1 MIKNKLLV
9 LILSITFSCNSKH
22 SKKEIAMEI
31 VYPEKEWLSGEI
43 KYKTRLKYRV
53 DSLRSK
59 LEENYSLLIIKD
71 GYVIYEMYNSPY
83 LKDSLIHT
91 NSVTKS
97 VVSMLFGI
105 IFKDSLVESENQFSL
120 SYFPEFNIKDSAIC
134 KIKNKHFLSMSSGLD
149 WKGGVDAIDVLAMSQ
164 SENWAKY
171 VFERKIVNRPNEN
184 YLYNSGG
191 TQVISS
197 ILHKQVSYD
206 LEKFAADSLFAPLGI
221 QNYQWEKTINVVPKA
236 GWGLHLKMADMAKLG
251 YLMLTGGVWKDK
263 QIIPAYW
270 VNKSTTSQI
279 NINDTWDYGYQ
290 FWLPKNS
297 EFKSFMFR
305 GYYPPSYKIIEVIP
319 ELDIVAVYVGDNKKF
334 KEIIESHVKIIED
347 AIK

>member
-1 MIKNKLLV
+1 
-9 LILSITFSCNSKH
+9 
-22 SKKEIAMEI
+22 
-31 VYPEKEWLSGEI
+31 
-43 KYKTRLKYRV
+43 
-53 DSLRSK
+53 
-59 LEENYSLLIIKD
+59 
-71 GYVIYEMYNSPY
+71 
-83 LKDSLIHT
+83 
-91 NSVTKS
+91 
-97 VVSMLFGI
+97 
-105 IFKDSLVESENQFSL
+105 
-120 SYFPEFNIKDSAIC
+120 
-134 KIKNKHFLSMSSGLD
+134 MSSGLD

-221 QNYQWEKTINVVPKA
+221 QNYQWEKTINGVPKA

-251 YLMLTGGVWKDK
+251 YLMLRGGVWKDK